1 MFFLCCLTAVWLWSN
16 PTKDAAS
23 LKTYIWKALLS
34 LGTDTEVKVVLSLLN
49 TTNPPVTRVTLNCT
63 YRPKDC
69 NSSSSRQVEV
79 VLLWREAEGVSAK
92 GSGGVWATA
101 SSSEKSIRV

>member
-1 MFFLCCLTAVWLWSN
+1 MLSKT
-16 PTKDAAS
+16 

-34 LGTDTEVKVVLSLLN
+34 LGTDTEVKVLSLLN
-49 TTNPPVTRVTLNCT
+49 TTNPSPKGDTLKGT

-79 VLLWREAEGVSAK
+79 VLLWREAEAVSAE
-92 GSGGVWATA
+92 GSGGLWATA